1 MYMRSLGFVAPL
13 FLLSITVLPVVAQVN
28 SGRLDGIVQDQSG
41 AVVPNAKVVALNV
54 KTQKET
60 QATSDA
66 QGNYVV
72 TALQPGTYRL
82 TVDAP
87 GFRKAVINA
96 IELNVD
102 SIVSQIVKLEVG
114 QTTETVMVEANA
126 VSVQTTDA
134 QNGQVI
140 NLKDIDTLPV
150 LGRTAHTHRADL
162 LPAWRADH
170 AERQQRRVRLQ
181 LLPYQRHAAGE
192 QQ

>member
-1 MYMRSLGFVAPL
+1 MRRFGFAAAL

-41 AVVPNAKVVALNV
+41 AVVPGAKVVALNI
-54 KTQKET
+54 KTSKES
-60 QATSDA
+60 QATSDG
-66 QGNYVV
+66 QGNFVV
-72 TALQPGTYRL
+72 TALQPGIYRL
-82 TVDAP
+82 TVDAA
-87 GFRKAVINA
+87 GFRKSVINA
-96 IELNVD
+96 IEVNVD

-150 LGRTAHTHRADL
+150 LGRTPIGLSYFQPGVQIT
-162 LPAWRADH
+162 
-170 AERQQRRVRLQ
+170 QSGSN
-181 LLPYQRHAAGE
+181 AGN
-192 QQ
+192 